1 MVKKN
6 EVGTLEVI
14 CGCMFSGKTEE
25 LIRVLKRAV
34 IAKQKVLVFK
44 HASDIRYSQE
54 DLYSHNGQKMSSF
67 LVEKTK
73 DIFLQDLDDVD
84 VIGIDEAQFFS
95 DDVVDDIE
103 HLLDKGIRVV
113 AAGLDLDYKRRPFG
127 CMPKLLAIANK
138 VTKLK
143 AICSKCSDDAYY
155 SQRLIN
161 NGDIILV
168 GTSECY
174 EPRCRKHHKII

>member
-1 MVKKN
+1 MTKKN
-6 EVGTLEVI
+6 GTGTLEAI

-54 DLYSHNGQKMSSF
+54 ELYSHNGQKVASF
-67 LVEKTK
+67 LIENTNE
-73 DIFLQDLDDVD
+73 IFLQNLENVD

-95 DDVVDDIE
+95 DDVVEHIE
-103 HLLDKGIRVV
+103 HLMEKGIRVV
-113 AAGLDLDYKRRPFG
+113 IAGLELDFRRRPFG
-127 CMPKLLAIANK
+127 CMPKLLAMANK
-138 VTKLK
+138 VTKLT
-143 AICSKCSDDAYY
+143 AICSQCSDEAHY

-161 NGDIILV
+161 NEEIVLV
-168 GTSECY
+168 GASECY
-174 EPRCRKHHKII
+174 EPRCRKHHKIT

>member
-1 MVKKN
+1 MTKKN
-6 EVGTLEVI
+6 GTGTLEAI

-44 HASDIRYSQE
+44 HASDSRYSQE
-54 DLYSHNGQKMSSF
+54 ELYSHNGQKVSSF
-67 LVEKTK
+67 LIENSNE
-73 DIFLQDLDDVD
+73 IFLQNLENVD

-95 DDVVDDIE
+95 DDIVEHIE
-103 HLLDKGIRVV
+103 LLMEKGIRVV
-113 AAGLDLDYKRRPFG
+113 IAGLELDFRRRPFG
-127 CMPKLLAIANK
+127 CMPKLLAMANK
-138 VTKLK
+138 VTKLT
-143 AICSKCSDDAYY
+143 AICSLCSDEAHY

-161 NGDIILV
+161 NEEIVLV
-168 GTSECY
+168 GASEWY